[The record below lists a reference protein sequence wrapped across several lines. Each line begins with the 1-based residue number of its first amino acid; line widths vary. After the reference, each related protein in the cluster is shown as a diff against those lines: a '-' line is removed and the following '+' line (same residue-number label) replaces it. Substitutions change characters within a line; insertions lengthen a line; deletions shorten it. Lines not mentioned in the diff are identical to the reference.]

1 MSGSSCIPRSVAGE
15 DLTGSV
21 SPRLWHP
28 TTICPLSPLTWLG
41 GDRRLAR
48 RVGRPVRNFL
58 RIEAAG
64 GILLLA
70 ATTTALVWANSPW
83 SDSYHEILETH
94 ISISVGELVHLDESV
109 RHWINDALM
118 VVFFFV
124 VGLEIKRE
132 LVVGELRDPRAA
144 ALPAIAAIGGMV
156 VPAAIY
162 IALNSSTPEF
172 DGWGIPMATDIAFAI
187 GVVSL
192 LGNRVPSA
200 MKVFLLTLAIVDD
213 IGAIAVIA
221 IFYTDD
227 FSAGWFLVAM
237 AAILV
242 VLLMRIVKIWWIPAY
257 VLVGAFVWLAVFE
270 SGIHATI
277 AGVIL
282 GLITP
287 AVPLKPESKEDDI
300 DDVIRAAVRGDASAP
315 VVRRANF
322 ELKEQVSVVERLE
335 DALHPFSSYLIIPLF
350 ALANAGVEL
359 SSDTLSEAVTAPVTL
374 GVVFGLVFGKIFGV
388 SVATAIAVKS
398 GVARL
403 PRAATWT
410 HVLGLAS
417 IAGIGFTVSLFI
429 TGLAFDDQLLADEAR
444 IGILAASAIAAVI
457 GALILLRAT
466 PVIEVEMHASEP
478 AG

>member
-1 MSGSSCIPRSVAGE
+1 MASHD
-15 DLTGSV
+15 DL
-21 SPRLWHP
+21 
-28 TTICPLSPLTWLG
+28 PLSPLTWIG

-64 GILLLA
+64 GILLLV
-70 ATTTALVWANSPW
+70 ATIAALVWANSPW
-83 SDSYHEILETH
+83 SDSYHEILDTH
-94 ISISVGELVHLDESV
+94 ISIHIGDLVHLDESV
-109 RHWINDALM
+109 LHWINDGLM
-118 VVFFFV
+118 VIFFFV

-156 VPAAIY
+156 VPAAIF
-162 IALNSSTPEF
+162 IAFNSSGPEF

-227 FSAGWFLVAM
+227 FSSGWFLVGM

-242 VLLMRIVKIWWIPAY
+242 VLVMRVVKIWWIPAY
-257 VLVGAFVWLAVFE
+257 VLVGAFVWFAVFE

-287 AVPLKPESKEDDI
+287 AKPLLPEAEEEDL

-322 ELKEQVSVVERLE
+322 ELKEKVSVVERLE
-335 DALHPFSSYLIIPLF
+335 DVLHPFSSYLIIPVF

-359 SSDTLSEAVTAPVTL
+359 SSDTLREAATAPLTL
-374 GVVFGLVFGKIFGV
+374 GVVFGLVVGKIVGV
-388 SVATAIAVKS
+388 SLATGIAVKT
-398 GVARL
+398 GIARL

-410 HVLGLAS
+410 HVFGLAA

-429 TGLAFDDQLLADEAR
+429 TGLAFDDALLVDEAR
-444 IGILAASAIAAVI
+444 IGILAASFIAAVI
-457 GALILLRAT
+457 GVLILLRAKS
-466 PVIEVEMHASEP
+466 VVEVDVDDTEA
-478 AG
+478 AK

>member
-1 MSGSSCIPRSVAGE
+1 MASHD
-15 DLTGSV
+15 DL
-21 SPRLWHP
+21 PF
-28 TTICPLSPLTWLG
+28 SPLTWIG
-41 GDRRLAR
+41 GERRLAR

-64 GILLLA
+64 GILLLI
-70 ATTTALVWANSPW
+70 ATIAALVWANSPW
-83 SDSYHEILETH
+83 SDSYHDILETH
-94 ISISVGELVHLDESV
+94 ISIHVGDLVHLDESV
-109 RHWINDALM
+109 LHWINDGLM
-118 VVFFFV
+118 AIFFFV

-156 VPAAIY
+156 VPAAIF
-162 IALNSSTPEF
+162 IAFNSSGPEF
-172 DGWGIPMATDIAFAI
+172 DGWGIPMATDIAFAV

-227 FSAGWFLVAM
+227 FSSGWFLVAM
-237 AAILV
+237 AAILL
-242 VLLMRIVKIWWIPAY
+242 VLVMRVVKIWWIPAY

-277 AGVIL
+277 AGVVL

-287 AVPLKPESKEDDI
+287 AVPLLPESEEEDV

-322 ELKEQVSVVERLE
+322 ELKEKVSVVERLE
-335 DALHPFSSYLIIPLF
+335 DVLHPFSSYLIIPIF

-359 SSDTLSEAVTAPVTL
+359 SGDTLREAATAPLTL
-374 GVVFGLVFGKIFGV
+374 GVVFGLVVGKIVGV
-388 SVATAIAVKS
+388 SLATGIAVKS
-398 GVARL
+398 GIARL

-410 HVLGLAS
+410 HVFGLSA

-429 TGLAFDDQLLADEAR
+429 TGLAFDDALLVDEAR
-444 IGILAASAIAAVI
+444 IGILAASAIAAVV
-457 GALILLRAT
+457 GVLILLRAKA
-466 PVIEVEMHASEP
+466 VVEVDIDDAEA
-478 AG
+478 AK

>member
-1 MSGSSCIPRSVAGE
+1 MARDDLPFSPYTWIGS
-15 DLTGSV
+15 
-21 SPRLWHP
+21 
-28 TTICPLSPLTWLG
+28 
-41 GDRRLAR
+41 DRRLAR
-48 RVGRPVRNFL
+48 AVGRPVRNFL

-64 GILLLA
+64 GILLVV
-70 ATTTALVWANSPW
+70 ATIVALVWANSPW
-83 SDSYHEILETH
+83 SASYNDILDTH
-94 ISISVGELVHLDESV
+94 ITIAVGDIIHLDESV
-109 RHWINDALM
+109 LHWINDALM
-118 VVFFFV
+118 AIFFFV

-156 VPAAIY
+156 VPAGIY
-162 IALNSSTPEF
+162 ILFNSSGPEF
-172 DGWGIPMATDIAFAI
+172 DGWGIPMATDIAFAL

-227 FSAGWFLVAM
+227 FSSGWFLLAM
-237 AAILV
+237 LAIGV
-242 VLLMRIVKIWWIPAY
+242 VLLMRIAKIWWIPAY
-257 VLVGAFVWLAVFE
+257 VVVGFFVWFAVFE

-282 GLITP
+282 GLLTP
-287 AVPLKPESKEDDI
+287 AVPLKPESEEQDV
-300 DDVIRAAVRGDASAP
+300 DDVIRRAVRGDASAP

-322 ELKEQVSVVERLE
+322 ELKEHVSVVERLE
-335 DALHPFSSYLIIPLF
+335 DVLHPFSSYFIIPVF
-350 ALANAGVEL
+350 ALANAGVAL
-359 SSDTLSEAVTAPVTL
+359 SGDTLSDAVTSPVTL
-374 GVVFGLVFGKIFGV
+374 GVAAGLVVGKILGV
-388 SVATAIAVKS
+388 SLATFIAVRS
-398 GVARL
+398 GIAEL

-410 HVLGLAS
+410 HVFGLSA

-429 TGLAFDDQLLADEAR
+429 TGLAFDDPFADRAR

-457 GALILLRAT
+457 GSLILLQAKEVVEIEIDD
-466 PVIEVEMHASEP
+466 PVPTGV
-478 AG
+478 

>member
-1 MSGSSCIPRSVAGE
+1 MAQHDIEP
-15 DLTGSV
+15 
-21 SPRLWHP
+21 
-28 TTICPLSPLTWLG
+28 SPLTWIG

-48 RVGRPVRNFL
+48 SVGRPVRNFL

-64 GILLLA
+64 GILLLV
-70 ATTTALVWANSPW
+70 ATITALVWANSPW

-94 ISISVGELVHLDESV
+94 IVFEIGDLLHLDEPIEA
-109 RHWINDALM
+109 WINDALM
-118 VVFFFV
+118 AIFFFV

-162 IALNSSTPEF
+162 IAFNGASPEF

-192 LGNRVPSA
+192 LGSRVPSA

-221 IFYTDD
+221 IFYTEK
-227 FSAGWFLVAM
+227 FSSGWFVVAII
-237 AAILV
+237 AIGV
-242 VLLMRIVKIWWIPAY
+242 VLLMRLARIWWIPAY
-257 VLVGAFVWLAVFE
+257 VVVGCFVWLAVFE

-287 AVPLKPESKEDDI
+287 AVPLKPEAADDDEMI
-300 DDVIRAAVRGDASAP
+300 IKAIRGEAPAP

-335 DALHPFSSYLIIPLF
+335 DVLHPFSSYLIIPIF
-350 ALANAGVEL
+350 ALANAGIEL
-359 SSDTLSEAVTAPVTL
+359 SSATLRDAATSSVTL
-374 GVVFGLVFGKIFGV
+374 GVVFGLVFGKIVGV
-388 SVATAIAVKS
+388 SLFAWIAVKS
-398 GVARL
+398 GIASL

-410 HVLGLAS
+410 HLFGLAAM
-417 IAGIGFTVSLFI
+417 AGIGFTVSLFI
-429 TGLAFDDQLLADEAR
+429 TGLAFNDDVVGTLIADEAR
-444 IGILAASAIAAVI
+444 IGILAASAIAAVL
-457 GALILLRAT
+457 GTLILLRAKE
-466 PVIEVEMHASEP
+466 VIEVDVDDPIPTS
-478 AG
+478 

>member
-1 MSGSSCIPRSVAGE
+1 MASDDV
-15 DLTGSV
+15 
-21 SPRLWHP
+21 
-28 TTICPLSPLTWLG
+28 PLSPLTWLG

-64 GILLLA
+64 GILLLI
-70 ATTTALVWANSPW
+70 ATITALVWANSPW
-83 SDSYHEILETH
+83 SDSYHDLLETH
-94 ISISVGELVHLDESV
+94 ITIHVGDLIHLDESV
-109 RHWINDALM
+109 LHWINDALM
-118 VVFFFV
+118 AIFFFV

-156 VPAAIY
+156 VPAGLY
-162 IALNSSTPEF
+162 IAFNSSGAGF
-172 DGWGIPMATDIAFAI
+172 DGWGIPMATDIAFAV

-227 FSAGWFLVAM
+227 FSSGWFLTGIAGIM
-237 AAILV
+237 LV
-242 VLLMRIVKIWWIPAY
+242 VLMRIAKIWWIPAY
-257 VLVGAFVWLAVFE
+257 VVVGTFVWLAIFE

-287 AVPLKPESKEDDI
+287 AIPLKPESKEEDLDDM
-300 DDVIRAAVRGDASAP
+300 VRLAVRGDASAP

-335 DALHPFSSYLIIPLF
+335 DTLHPFSSYVIIPIF
-350 ALANAGVEL
+350 ALANAGVML
-359 SSDTLSEAVTAPVTL
+359 SGDTISDAITSPVTL
-374 GVVFGLVFGKIFGV
+374 GVVFGLVIGKLVGISLF
-388 SVATAIAVKS
+388 TWLAVKS
-398 GVARL
+398 GVASL
-403 PRAATWT
+403 PRSSAWID
-410 HVLGLAS
+410 VFGLAA

-429 TGLAFDDQLLADEAR
+429 TGLAFDDPLIADEAR
-444 IGILAASAIAAVI
+444 IGILAASAIAAVV
-457 GALILLRAT
+457 GTLILLRSK
-466 PVIEVEMHASEP
+466 VVLEVEVDDPIPTGS
-478 AG
+478 